1 MATRLTALHAP
12 PSGFTRTAA
21 RARPAIA
28 RPEQRAATL
37 GDVPDAQPAPAEPG
51 VVCVVLAGG
60 TSRRF
65 GGGDKTAAALGGTT
79 VTGALVASLGA
90 LPVVVVGPEAGGGPA
105 AALAAGLARSAGAD
119 VVVALAG
126 DLPFAGTAVP
136 RLVAALRAAPGDV
149 DAVLGVDAGGRRQFL
164 LAAYRSAPLRAA
176 LADGTGSSIDRSMRS
191 VVAALRVAETPVTA
205 TEAFDVDTADDLARA
220 RELARERGLGSGA

>member
-1 MATRLTALHAP
+1 MTAGPPASDAAP
-12 PSGFTRTAA
+12 PG
-21 RARPAIA
+21 
-28 RPEQRAATL
+28 
-37 GDVPDAQPAPAEPG
+37 G

-105 AALAAGLARSAGAD
+105 AALAAGLARSAGDAD

-149 DAVLGVDAGGRRQFL
+149 DAALGVDPGGRRQFL
-164 LAAYRSAPLRAA
+164 LAAYRAAPLRTA
-176 LADGTGSSIDRSMRS
+176 LGAGAGASAGRSMRS
-191 VVAALRVAETPVTA
+191 VVAALRVAEVPVTA
-205 TEAFDVDTADDLARA
+205 TEALDVDTADDLERA
-220 RELARERGLGSGA
+220 RETARQPGP

>member
-1 MATRLTALHAP
+1 V
-12 PSGFTRTAA
+12 
-21 RARPAIA
+21 PADF
-28 RPEQRAATL
+28 E
-37 GDVPDAQPAPAEPG
+37 GPAEPAGSG

-79 VTGALVASLGA
+79 VAGALVASLGA

-105 AALAAGLARSAGAD
+105 AALAAGLARPELPELGAGG

-136 RLVAALRAAPGDV
+136 RLVAALRSAPDDV
-149 DAVLGVDAGGRRQFL
+149 DAALGVDPGGRRQFL
-164 LAAYRSAPLRAA
+164 LAAYRAAPLRAA
-176 LADGTGSSIDRSMRS
+176 LGTGGDHPASPADRSMRS
-191 VVAALRVAETPVTA
+191 VVAGLRVTEVPVTA
-205 TEAFDVDTADDLARA
+205 TEALDVDTADDLARA
-220 RELARERGLGSGA
+220 RERQGHVP

>member
-1 MATRLTALHAP
+1 
-12 PSGFTRTAA
+12 
-21 RARPAIA
+21 
-28 RPEQRAATL
+28 
-37 GDVPDAQPAPAEPG
+37 VPTDSPAPSPAAPG

-105 AALAAGLARSAGAD
+105 AALAAGLGRPDAAGAD

-126 DLPFAGTAVP
+126 DLPFAGTAVT
-136 RLVAALRAAPGDV
+136 RLVAALRVAPDDV
-149 DAVLGVDAGGRRQFL
+149 DAALGVDPGGRRQFL
-164 LAAYRSAPLRAA
+164 LAAYRAAPLLAA
-176 LADGTGSSIDRSMRS
+176 LGGPDPAAAPARDRSMRS
-191 VVAALRVAETPVTA
+191 VVAGLRVAEVPVTA
-205 TEAFDVDTADDLARA
+205 TEALDVDTADDLARA
-220 RELARERGLGSGA
+220 RELAGERGPVS

>member
-1 MATRLTALHAP
+1 VAYAGP
-12 PSGFTRTAA
+12 GV
-21 RARPAIA
+21 A

-37 GDVPDAQPAPAEPG
+37 GDVTADPPAPDPAPPGG

-105 AALAAGLARSAGAD
+105 AALAAGLARSAGSADDAD

-136 RLVAALRAAPGDV
+136 RLVAALRAAPDDA
-149 DAVLGVDAGGRRQFL
+149 DAVLGVDPGGRRQFL
-164 LAAYRSAPLRAA
+164 LAAYRAAPLRTA
-176 LADGTGSSIDRSMRS
+176 LGAGAEQSTDRSMRS
-191 VVAALRVAETPVTA
+191 VVAALRVAEVPVTA
-205 TEAFDVDTADDLARA
+205 TEALDVDTADDLARA
-220 RELARERGLGSGA
+220 RETARQLGSGA